1 MVMRMTRVMKRKK
14 KVKKVKVKRQV
25 KKLIMERKK
34 VKLMTGKKKSQR
46 LTMLQFK
53 IVSSFKEMEEI
64 NFERT
69 TPRSKSMR
77 L

>member
-34 VKLMTGKKKSQR
+34 VKLMTGKRKSQR
-46 LTMLQFK
+46 LTMLQFR

-69 TPRSKSMR
+69 IPRLKSMR